1 MSNTNDSSAIPI
13 YDIWHRYIHERNLG
27 GLTSLYADDV
37 VLKSTAVLALEGHT
51 DGVLT
56 GKEALTQHF
65 ASFFAM
71 LSAKPPAEWYRPGP
85 GFKDKDVLI

>member
-1 MSNTNDSSAIPI
+1 MSGIL
-13 YDIWHRYIHERNLG
+13 EV
-27 GLTSLYADDV
+27 LTSLYADDA
-37 VLKSTAVLALEGHT
+37 VLKSTAVLVLEGHT

-71 LSAKPPAEWYRPGP
+71 CQRSRQRSGIAQVPDSKTKMY
-85 GFKDKDVLI
+85 

>member
-1 MSNTNDSSAIPI
+1 MSNTNDSSAVPI
-13 YDIWHRYIHERNLG
+13 YDIWHRYIHERSLG
-27 GLTSLYADDV
+27 GLTSLYAGDA
-37 VLKSTAVLALEGHT
+37 VLKSAAVLVLEGHT

-65 ASFFAM
+65 VSFFAM
-71 LSAKPPAEWYRPGP
+71 LSAEWYRPGP